1 MNVLFALLSLMLRLL
16 LGFTILQR
24 IGIRNN
30 LLKISLSPAVGFGVS
45 SLFAFLWLWA
55 GLPLTI
61 YVILEIVLT
70 LTFTIWAFL
79 PLRNR
84 TFNHIRLISISG
96 ALSPLWL
103 VMLSVSGAIFI
114 VNLMT
119 SAFQS
124 PHGSMDA
131 WMNWNVVS
139 RFIALGG
146 ENWQNTFLRALGHP
160 DYPLFMTI
168 TNAITWVSLQNN
180 TVWGPIMFHFLL
192 SLFTAGLLFSLI
204 SALRDTTQ
212 AALVGILFMTP
223 TFIAGRGMSQL
234 ADFPLAYLILGAGG
248 VTLLYLKCSQ
258 TQYALLAGFLTG
270 LAAWTKNEG
279 LVIVIGFTLVW
290 FILGVQKGWGSF
302 KGYLAGLAFPLAVVL
317 LFKFFLAP
325 TNDLAAGA
333 RNIWELATDAGRISL
348 ILTRAAKTL
357 WDFDKSPIPLIG
369 LIIAYGFFIGKSRL
383 RPAGL
388 WLLGVVI
395 FIQLSAYFMIYLIT
409 PHDLEWHLRTS
420 LGRLYLHVFPLAFLW
435 FFAWIK
441 SPQELLSKES

>member
-1 MNVLFALLSLMLRLL
+1 MNALFALLSLMLRLL
-16 LGFTILQR
+16 LGFVILQR
-24 IGIRNN
+24 IGVRNN
-30 LLKISLSPAVGFGVS
+30 LLKISLSPAVGLGTS

-55 GLPLTI
+55 GLPITL
-61 YVILEIVLT
+61 YVILEIVLI
-70 LTFTIWAFL
+70 LTFTIWSLF
-79 PLRNR
+79 PLQNR
-84 TFNHIRLISISG
+84 MSNDIRLISIFG
-96 ALSPLWL
+96 GLSPLWISLLL
-103 VMLSVSGAIFI
+103 VSAAIFI

-146 ENWQNTFLRALGHP
+146 EDWQNTFLRTLGHP

-168 TNAITWVSLQNN
+168 TNAITWVSLQSD
-180 TVWGPIMFHFLL
+180 TVWGPIMFHFLI

-204 SALRDTTQ
+204 SMLRDTTQ
-212 AALVGILFMTP
+212 AALVGILFMTQ
-223 TFIAGRGMSQL
+223 TSIAGRSMGQL

-248 VTLLYLKCSQ
+248 VTLLYLKCNQ
-258 TQYALLAGFLTG
+258 TQYALLAGFLVG

-279 LVIVIGFTLVW
+279 LVSVVGFTLVW
-290 FILGVQKGWGSF
+290 FILGLQKGWGAF
-302 KGYLAGLAFPLAVVL
+302 KGYLAGLVFPLAVVL

-333 RNIWELATDAGRISL
+333 RNIWELATDAERISL
-348 ILTRAAKTL
+348 ILKRAAKTL
-357 WDFDKSPIPLIG
+357 WNFDKSPIRLIG
-369 LIIAYGFFIGKSRL
+369 LIIAYGVFIGKSRL

-388 WLLGVVI
+388 WFLGVVI

-420 LGRLYLHVFPLAFLW
+420 LGRLYLHVFLLAFLW
-435 FFAWIK
+435 FFALIK